1 MLLRIIRYI
10 RGYVR
15 IRVIGYSPER
25 FLNACAYRGI
35 YIWGLKPASG
45 AYEMN
50 LTIQG
55 FRQLKPIIR
64 KTGAKVMII
73 RRFGLP
79 FLLHRYRKRRFFFFG
94 AFACLVLIVILSRHI
109 WSIDISG
116 NQTYTNETL
125 LRFLESRQ
133 VEEGMALS
141 EVNCAQIVKDIRREY
156 DGIIWVSAS
165 IQGTRLIIQIK
176 ENEDSIQ
183 EPEEKEKEEA
193 PTDLIADRDCVITQI
208 VPRTGIV
215 SVEIGQEVKKG
226 DLLVSGQI
234 PVHNDAGDTIA
245 YQYQHAD
252 ADIYGKTTLSY
263 SKKLKLTYEEKVYES
278 VQKYECQIRIGSV
291 FFQFASIHNT
301 YEMWEM
307 HGYERVLRI
316 GDDFRLPVSYGVRT
330 ARPYHTI
337 TKKLSSVACQEQLSA
352 DFRDY
357 CEELE
362 KKGVE
367 IIENDVKIYSESEYA
382 TARGTLTVEMPIG
395 DSVPSTL
402 LDVPALEESQN
413 EDSKT
418 GE

>member
-15 IRVIGYSPER
+15 ICVIGYSPER
-25 FLNACAYRGI
+25 FLNACSYKGI
-35 YIWGLKPASG
+35 YIWGLKPVSG

-50 LTIQG
+50 LTVQG

-79 FLLHRYRKRRFFFFG
+79 FLLHKYRKRKLFFLG
-94 AFACLVLIVILSRHI
+94 AVICVFLILAMSRHI

-116 NQTYTNETL
+116 NQTYTDEML
-125 LRFLESRQ
+125 IRFLKSRH
-133 VEEGMALS
+133 VEGGMAKA
-141 EVNCAQIVKDIRREY
+141 EVDCVQIVRDIRKEY

-183 EPEEKEKEEA
+183 QPEEKKTEG
-193 PTDLIADRDCVITQI
+193 PTDLIADRDCIITRI

-215 SVEIGQEVKKG
+215 AVEVGKEVKKG
-226 DLLVSGQI
+226 ELLVSGQI
-234 PVHNDAGDTIA
+234 PVINDSGETVA
-245 YQYQHAD
+245 YQYQQSD
-252 ADIYGKTTLSY
+252 ADIYGQTTLSY
-263 SKKLKLTYEEKVYES
+263 SRKLKLTYKEKIYES
-278 VQKYECQIRIGSV
+278 VQKHEYHVRIGS
-291 FFQFASIHNT
+291 FFLRLGSVNNT
-301 YEMWEM
+301 YEKWELY
-307 HGYERVLRI
+307 GYDRELKI
-316 GDDFRLPVSYGVRT
+316 GENFSLPVSYGVRT
-330 ARPYHTI
+330 ARPYHTV
-337 TKKLSSVACQEQLSA
+337 TKKLSGSVCQERLSA
-352 DFRDY
+352 DFQNY
-357 CEELE
+357 CKELE

-367 IIENDVKIYSESEYA
+367 IIENDVKIYTESEYA
-382 TARGTLTVEMPIG
+382 TAKGKLTVEMPIG

-413 EDSKT
+413 EESKT

>member
-15 IRVIGYSPER
+15 IRVVGYSPER
-25 FLNACAYRGI
+25 FLNACSYKGI
-35 YIWGLKPASG
+35 YIWGLKPVSG

-50 LTIQG
+50 LTVQG
-55 FRQLKPIIR
+55 FRQLKPIVR

-79 FLLHRYRKRRFFFFG
+79 FLLHKYRKRKLFFLG
-94 AFACLVLIVILSRHI
+94 AVICIFLILAMSRHI

-116 NQTYTNETL
+116 NQTYTDEML
-125 LRFLESRQ
+125 IRFLKSRH
-133 VEEGMALS
+133 VEDGMAKS
-141 EVNCAQIVKDIRREY
+141 KVDCVQIVKDIRKEY

-183 EPEEKEKEEA
+183 EPEEKEEEG
-193 PTDLIADRDCVITQI
+193 PTDLVADRDCIITRI

-215 SVEIGQEVKKG
+215 AVEVGKEVKKG
-226 DLLVSGQI
+226 ELLVSGQI
-234 PVHNDAGDTIA
+234 PVNNDSGETIA
-245 YQYQHAD
+245 YQYQQSD
-252 ADIYGKTTLSY
+252 ADIYGQTTLSY
-263 SKKLKLTYEEKVYES
+263 SRKLELTYEEKIYES
-278 VQKYECQIRIGSV
+278 VQKYEYHVCIGS
-291 FFQFASIHNT
+291 FFLRLGSVNNT
-301 YEMWEM
+301 YEKWELY
-307 HGYERVLRI
+307 GYERGIKI
-316 GDDFRLPVSYGVRT
+316 GENFSLPVSYGVRT
-330 ARPYHTI
+330 ARPYHTV
-337 TKKLSSVACQEQLSA
+337 TKKMSVSVCQERLSA
-352 DFRDY
+352 DFQSY
-357 CEELE
+357 CKELE

-367 IIENDVKIYSESEYA
+367 IIENDVKIYTESEYA
-382 TARGTLTVEMPIG
+382 TAKGTLTVEMPVG

-413 EDSKT
+413 EESKT